1 MDIISLE
8 AFVLRRIR
16 YGESSLIVSL
26 FSDERGKLS
35 VIAKGARSNKSK
47 SGMASVLEPLN
58 MIEAEVYIKPS
69 REVQIIGKADII
81 ADFSGIKSNLDRME
95 TAAKILRTL
104 DSLTHTDEPNYALW
118 KAFENTLRQLDSS
131 PSENLPS
138 ISLAFKARILSAL
151 GYEPILEICSRCD
164 CEISG
169 KAFFDAESGG
179 IICEKCG
186 PRGIMLTPAD
196 IETLRSLFYGD
207 NTAVPHEISGK
218 MEKIID
224 RHCEFHTDT
233 KIVR

>member
-1 MDIISLE
+1 MDILSLK

-58 MIEAEVYIKPS
+58 LIEAEVYFKAT
-69 REVQIIGKADII
+69 REIQLIGKADII
-81 ADFSGIKSNLDRME
+81 ADFSGIKSDLDRME

-104 DSLTHTDEPNYALW
+104 DSLIHSDEPNHAVW
-118 KAFENTLRQLDSS
+118 KAFEDTLRRIDISTA
-131 PSENLPS
+131 ENLQS

-151 GYEPILEICSRCD
+151 GYEPILDICSLCD
-164 CEISG
+164 CEISE
-169 KAFFDAESGG
+169 KAFFDTESGG

-186 PRGIMLTPAD
+186 PRGIMLTSAD

-207 NTAVPHEISGK
+207 NTAVPHEIAGK
-218 MEKIID
+218 MEKIIS

-233 KIVR
+233 KTVQ